1 MYNRNIRRIIG
12 KVVKGLRQYSN
23 RVNEKEIQKKL
34 FIAALIGVLPFL
46 YYAIIGYFD
55 GTNITAQDYEIGAVF
70 YNFRNASRTPIV
82 IAITRLADF
91 ETQVLV
97 TAAVTLFLIIVKK
110 WKTGLWYGLMVLF
123 GSGFLNGGVKSFY
136 ARVRPDQIDHLIEQ
150 GGYAFPSGHSM
161 GSMIVYGGILFLIL
175 RYIKSKR
182 GQLSWEKWVLGL
194 LFGLLILSIG
204 LSRIYLGVHYP
215 SDVIGG
221 FSLGFSW
228 LLFSFGLLGLRFTR
242 EEFRPRSKYRF

>member
-1 MYNRNIRRIIG
+1 MKR
-12 KVVKGLRQYSN
+12 VRQYSN
-23 RVNEKEIQKKL
+23 RLNEKDLQKKI

-55 GTNITAQDYEIGAVF
+55 GTNITAQDYDIGAVF
-70 YNFRNASRTPIV
+70 YNFRNASRTPI
-82 IAITRLADF
+82 IIGITRLADF

-97 TAAVTLFLIIVKK
+97 AVVVTLFLILLKK
-110 WKTGLWYGLMVLF
+110 WRTGLWYGLMVLF
-123 GSGFLNGGVKSFY
+123 GAGLLNGGVKSFY
-136 ARVRPDQIDHLIEQ
+136 ARIRPDQIDHLIEQ
-150 GGYAFPSGHSM
+150 GGYSFPSGHSM
-161 GSMIVYGGILFLIL
+161 GSMIIYGGILFIIL

-182 GQLSWEKWVLGL
+182 RKLGFEKWVLGL
-194 LFGLLILSIG
+194 LFGLLILAIG

-228 LLFSFGLLGLRFTR
+228 LLFSIGLLGLRFTR
-242 EEFRPRSKYRF
+242 EEFRPRNKYRF